1 VEQQPSHEWIQSR
14 RHADTIVF
22 EEATEHA
29 KKVEFLVH
37 RHLHKYRRREIL
49 ISGACNGGKGCR
61 HVHKEWFDVSSDLAS
76 FVVNAWVR
84 WMSNVPYDE
93 IGYLKP
99 IWIEQ
104 VNSLT
109 GIGVR
114 IYGMS
119 GLIPQFL
126 KIREGL

>member
-1 VEQQPSHEWIQSR
+1 
-14 RHADTIVF
+14 
-22 EEATEHA
+22 
-29 KKVEFLVH
+29 
-37 RHLHKYRRREIL
+37 
-49 ISGACNGGKGCR
+49 
-61 HVHKEWFDVSSDLAS
+61 
-76 FVVNAWVR
+76 
-84 WMSNVPYDE
+84 MSNVPYDE